1 MANTPTLNRTL
12 TLGPVVLYGVGTILG
27 AGIYV
32 LIGEVAAV
40 AGILAPVAFFLAAG
54 LAALTGLSF
63 AELSN
68 RYPVSAGEA
77 VYVQQAF
84 GLAKLSTLIGLM
96 VVLTGIVSSA
106 TLVNGFAGYLR
117 EFITVPDVIVIPL
130 VCVLLGGLAAWGI
143 AQSVAVAAI
152 ITLAEVGGLIA
163 VIVVALPDAIA
174 GVGSGGPSG
183 SIGLTSL
190 TDLAPWF
197 GVLSGAG
204 IAFYAFIGF
213 EDMVNVAEEVKDVRR
228 VMPRA
233 ILITLSI
240 AAVLYIIVAVVVVR
254 AMPLSVLAGNEA
266 PLAAV
271 FETATGGS
279 AHVISVIA
287 LFAVLNGALI
297 QVVMASRVL
306 YGASNNGWL
315 PAIFGRIYARTQT
328 PIIATAVVTAAI
340 LIFALWLPLGTLARL
355 TAFIILIIFSVVNVA
370 LVTIK
375 KRDVSELP
383 LDSPDTAAIYRVPMW
398 VPVAGAFAC
407 AVFVVVNLL
416 ALVG

>member
-1 MANTPTLNRTL
+1 MVENPTLNRTL

-32 LIGEVAAV
+32 LIGEVAAA
-40 AGILAPVAFFLAAG
+40 AGLWAPASFLIAAG

-77 VYVQQAF
+77 VYVHQAF
-84 GLAKLSTLIGLM
+84 NRQMLSTVVGLL

-106 TLVNGFAGYLR
+106 TLANGFAGYLR
-117 EFITVPDVIVIPL
+117 EFISVPDAIVISL
-130 VCVLLGGLAAWGI
+130 VCIVLGGLAAWGI

-163 VIVVALPDAIA
+163 VIVVALPDAISGA
-174 GVGSGGPSG
+174 GMNGAGTGATLESFS
-183 SIGLTSL
+183 TM
-190 TDLAPWF
+190 APWL

-213 EDMVNVAEEVKDVRR
+213 EDMVNVSEEVKDVRR

-233 ILITLSI
+233 ILITLFIS
-240 AAVLYIIVAVVVVR
+240 AFLYLAVAMVVVR
-254 AMPLSVLAGNEA
+254 AMPLSDLIGNEA

-271 FETATGGS
+271 FGKATGGS
-279 AHVISVIA
+279 AQVISVIA

-297 QVVMASRVL
+297 QVVMAARVL
-306 YGASNNGWL
+306 YGAANNAWL
-315 PAIFGRIYARTQT
+315 PSIFGQIYVRTQT
-328 PIIATAVVTAAI
+328 PVVATVAVTAAI
-340 LIFALWLPLGTLARL
+340 LVFALWLPLGTLARL
-355 TAFIILIIFSVVNVA
+355 TSFIILIVFTMVNVA
-370 LVTIK
+370 LIK
-375 KRDVSELP
+375 IKIADESELK
-383 LDSPDTAAIYRVPMW
+383 LETPDDEAIYRVPLS
-398 VPVAGAFAC
+398 VPVVGAFSC
-407 AVFVVVNLL
+407 ASFVVVNLL
-416 ALVG
+416 ALL